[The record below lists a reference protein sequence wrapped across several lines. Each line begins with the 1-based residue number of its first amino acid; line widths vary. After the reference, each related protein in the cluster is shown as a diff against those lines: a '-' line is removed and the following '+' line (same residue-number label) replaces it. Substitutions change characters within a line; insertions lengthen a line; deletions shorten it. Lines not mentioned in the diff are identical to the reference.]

1 MSLRRS
7 ARVQASAALPKTGA
21 ESSSSASGE
30 QKRRPAS
37 RTKKIAQSTSQTAP
51 PAAPAT
57 ASDAPDGVV
66 NGDTLQSSEA
76 SGTPRKKRKTQK
88 GTQVEDASPIK
99 LPPTTPPPAA
109 IGLMTDKT
117 PKPKPYS
124 TGDIDDPSPTHWPTR
139 PRPAS
144 PHQTNAPV
152 QIPGAPQVLVDYS
165 NLGANPA
172 AAITTDNL
180 LEKACTHL
188 IQVDPRLKPVIEK
201 HYCRVFCPEGLREE
215 VDPFR
220 SLASGIM
227 AQQVSGAA
235 ASSIKAKFISLFPS
249 APSFPTPA
257 AVAASSL
264 PFLRSAGLSQRKA
277 EYIQGL
283 AQQFVSGELSAEM
296 LLAASD
302 EEVLERLVKVRG
314 LGRWSVEMF
323 ACFGLK
329 RMDVFSTGDLG
340 VQRGMAAFMGKDVS
354 KLKAKG
360 GGKWKYMSEKDMLE
374 HSAKFAPYR
383 SLFMWYMWRIE
394 DVKLDAIQDA

>member
-340 VQRGMAAFMGKDVS
+340 VQ
-354 KLKAKG
+354 
-360 GGKWKYMSEKDMLE
+360 
-374 HSAKFAPYR
+374 
-383 SLFMWYMWRIE
+383 
-394 DVKLDAIQDA
+394 

>member
-360 GGKWKYMSEKDMLE
+360 GGKWKY
-374 HSAKFAPYR
+374 
-383 SLFMWYMWRIE
+383 
-394 DVKLDAIQDA
+394 